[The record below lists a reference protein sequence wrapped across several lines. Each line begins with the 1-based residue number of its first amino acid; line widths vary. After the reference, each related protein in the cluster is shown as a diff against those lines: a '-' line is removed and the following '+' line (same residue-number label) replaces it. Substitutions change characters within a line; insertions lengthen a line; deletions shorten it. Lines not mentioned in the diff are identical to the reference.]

1 MEGTEQAFRFTG
13 GNKRDE
19 IPIVPDLLS
28 GRTGIDKSSFYDVS
42 AGRDL
47 CNNSYFVIFL
57 VKNLA
62 KIFIKRKVRY
72 TL

>member
-28 GRTGIDKSSFYDVS
+28 GRTGIDKSSFYD
-42 AGRDL
+42 AGDGDL
-47 CNNSYFVIFL
+47 CNSSYFCHFL
-57 VKNLA
+57 G
-62 KIFIKRKVRY
+62 
-72 TL
+72 

>member
-28 GRTGIDKSSFYDVS
+28 GRTAIDKSSFYDVS
-42 AGRDL
+42 AGGDL
-47 CNNSYFVIFL
+47 CNNSYFAWLKHLLQERLDKQGDRV
-57 VKNLA
+57 
-62 KIFIKRKVRY
+62 
-72 TL
+72 